1 MTVIRRKRLVCVK
14 SEQVMMVMMM
24 MMMMI
29 MIMMMMITMTMLQVV
44 VGDVLKLGC
53 DQEVPCDAI
62 VLSSDHS
69 GGQVRQGAKS
79 YEDDSL
85 T

>member
-1 MTVIRRKRLVCVK
+1 MCVK
-14 SEQVMMVMMM
+14 SEQVMM
-24 MMMMI
+24 MMMI
-29 MIMMMMITMTMLQVV
+29 IMMMMITMTMLQVV

-69 GGQVRQGAKS
+69 GGQVRAV
-79 YEDDSL
+79 SL
-85 T
+85 EWQR

>member
-1 MTVIRRKRLVCVK
+1 MTIIRRKRLVCVK
-14 SEQVMMVMMM
+14 SEQVTMMM

-29 MIMMMMITMTMLQVV
+29 TMMMMMMIMMTMVQVV
-44 VGDVLKLGC
+44 VGDVLKLSC

-69 GGQVRQGAKS
+69 GGQVGQAANSDK
-79 YEDDSL
+79 E
-85 T
+85 TV

>member
-1 MTVIRRKRLVCVK
+1 MTIIRRKRLVCVK
-14 SEQVMMVMMM
+14 SEQVMMVMI

-29 MIMMMMITMTMLQVV
+29 MMMMTMMTMPQVV
-44 VGDVLKLGC
+44 VGDVLKLSC

-69 GGQVRQGAKS
+69 GGQVGQAANSHK
-79 YEDDSL
+79 DDL
-85 T
+85 ETV

>member
-1 MTVIRRKRLVCVK
+1 MP
-14 SEQVMMVMMM
+14 
-24 MMMMI
+24 
-29 MIMMMMITMTMLQVV
+29 QVV

-69 GGQVRQGAKS
+69 GGQVSDYK
-79 YEDDSL
+79 DDL
-85 T
+85 ETV

>member
-1 MTVIRRKRLVCVK
+1 M
-14 SEQVMMVMMM
+14 
-24 MMMMI
+24 
-29 MIMMMMITMTMLQVV
+29 V

-69 GGQVRQGAKS
+69 GGQVSDYYK
-79 YEDDSL
+79 DDL
-85 T
+85 ETV

>member
-1 MTVIRRKRLVCVK
+1 M
-14 SEQVMMVMMM
+14 
-24 MMMMI
+24 
-29 MIMMMMITMTMLQVV
+29 

-69 GGQVRQGAKS
+69 GGQVSDYSSVTRHKM
-79 YEDDSL
+79 DMNVTL
-85 T
+85 

>member
-1 MTVIRRKRLVCVK
+1 MI
-14 SEQVMMVMMM
+14 MVMMM
-24 MMMMI
+24 MMMM
-29 MIMMMMITMTMLQVV
+29 MTMPQVV

-69 GGQVRQGAKS
+69 GGQVRQSANSDKRKFDMTQEGMIRI
-79 YEDDSL
+79 
-85 T
+85 TV

>member
-14 SEQVMMVMMM
+14 SEQVMMVMMVQM
-24 MMMMI
+24 
-29 MIMMMMITMTMLQVV
+29 MIMMMMMTLPQVV

-69 GGQVRQGAKS
+69 GGQVRQS
-79 YEDDSL
+79 V
-85 T
+85 